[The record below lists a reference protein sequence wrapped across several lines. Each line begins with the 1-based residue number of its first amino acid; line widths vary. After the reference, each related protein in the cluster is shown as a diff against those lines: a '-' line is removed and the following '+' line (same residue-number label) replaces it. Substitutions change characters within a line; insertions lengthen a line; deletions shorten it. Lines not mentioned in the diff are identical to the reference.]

1 MFLGH
6 PATAPKTVQRAVRG
20 TAGILAAGLL
30 ATALLA
36 AGGEAA
42 AQERLQGE
50 LAACRMLEDPTERLR
65 CYDALAGSEA
75 EAGEVAAEEGAML
88 LELAGE
94 DDFDSEAFVPEGDWH
109 LRWESEGSILTV
121 ELRDATGELV
131 AIIGNQ
137 IGRGEDR
144 SPEQPPGEYSLAVR
158 AIGAWR
164 LWVIEER

>member
-6 PATAPKTVQRAVRG
+6 QAAAPTSSWRAFRTAARVVV
-20 TAGILAAGLL
+20 AGPLAI
-30 ATALLA
+30 ALLA
-36 AGGEAA
+36 GGGEAA

-65 CYDALAGSEA
+65 CYDALAGSDA
-75 EAGEVAAEEGAML
+75 EAGEVVAEEGAVL

-94 DDFDSEAFVPEGDWH
+94 DDFDSEGFTAEDVWH

-121 ELRDATGELV
+121 ELRDVGGELV

-144 SPEQPPGEYSLAVR
+144 SPEQPPGAYSLAVR